1 MSQNSSKDE
10 TPVAIPHKKWWL
22 AIVLPLWLYVS
33 FELAQVIL
41 FALLKL
47 LNILHVPLQLLNQT
61 IANTVLSILV
71 YLISLLIVIGVPA
84 LIFRWR
90 TSREDLGLSRLPTW
104 TDLIAGPVGLV
115 LYFVLSSVLTFVAVT
130 FFPLFNG
137 SQPQD
142 TGFDGL
148 TQGYEYVLAFVS
160 LVIIAPIAE
169 ETLFRGYLFG
179 KLRKLVPV
187 WVAILITS
195 ALFGFIHGAWNLG
208 IDTFALSIVLCLL
221 RLKTGS
227 IWASVLL
234 HMLKNGIAFYL
245 LFINPLLLHT
255 LGG

>member
-1 MSQNSSKDE
+1 M
-10 TPVAIPHKKWWL
+10 IPHKKWWL

-47 LNILHVPLQLLNQT
+47 LSMLHVPLQLLNQT